1 MTIRLF
7 VSAVLLLIIAACNR
21 NPLEV
26 VVSRCPAVAV
36 VGDLGTFTK
45 FEGSGQTTDDV
56 AFTASILQI
65 QSECSEGSSVVG
77 ETSFEISAQS
87 GPALKDTTITLPYFV
102 AILRDNSQIVSKKI
116 FETTLVFDENGYAV
130 SREVVGQY
138 IPTIEQTR
146 RYNYEV
152 LLGLQIAPEDVVF
165 NLQR

>member
-7 VSAVLLLIIAACNR
+7 VLSVLLLVVAACNR

-26 VVSRCPAVAV
+26 IVSRCPAVAV

-56 AFTASILQI
+56 AFTASIHQI
-65 QSECSEGSSVVG
+65 QSDCDEGSSVVG
-77 ETSFEISAQS
+77 QTSFEISAQS
-87 GPALKDTTITLPYFV
+87 GPALKNRSLTLPYFV
-102 AILRDNSQIVSKKI
+102 AVLKDNSQIVSKKI

-130 SREVVGQY
+130 SREVVGQF
-138 IPTIEQTR
+138 IPTIDQTR

-152 LLGLQIAPEDVVF
+152 LLGFQIDPQDVVF